1 VPPSDVL
8 YKGRAADP
16 MNRLHFQ
23 PREHLR
29 LRCAFYVSER
39 SSHARRF
46 GLVAALLLQ
55 YACSQS
61 RGTAAAGR
69 DSQGL
74 ETLELRYQGAAG
86 TVIYPELA
94 EDLGYLAP
102 LKLHYLGTTFSGPQ
116 DIQSVATNDVDFG
129 LAFNGAIAKMVASK
143 VPIRSVV
150 GVYNVDDKIW
160 NGLYV
165 LENSRIRSPRDFIG
179 KKVAMNTVGAHSEF
193 VLREYLARNG
203 LTPQEIAQVTLLV
216 IPPVNAEQALRQ
228 GQVDAVHFLWLTQD
242 VALEKGGLRCIVSDY
257 DLFGRFNAASY
268 VLSERFIRDKPKA
281 ARKFVEGVAKAVEWG
296 RTTPRDE
303 VIARLE
309 RIMRERK
316 RSETPAMLKHWKPAA
331 KTTPGGVLTDRD
343 FQIWIDWLLR
353 DGKLEPGQVK
363 PSDVYTNALNPFAQ

>member
-1 VPPSDVL
+1 L
-8 YKGRAADP
+8 
-16 MNRLHFQ
+16 L
-23 PREHLR
+23 
-29 LRCAFYVSER
+29 
-39 SSHARRF
+39 
-46 GLVAALLLQ
+46 AALLLQ
-55 YACSQS
+55 GAC
-61 RGTAAAGR
+61 THAG
-69 DSQGL
+69 DKTPVDTSGQAL
-74 ETLELRYQGAAG
+74 ETLELRYQGSAG

-94 EDLGYLAP
+94 EALGYLAP
-102 LKLHYLGTTFSGPQ
+102 LKLHYLGATFSGPQ

-143 VPIRSVV
+143 APIRSVV

-165 LENSRIRSPRDFIG
+165 LENSTIRSPRDFIG
-179 KKVAMNTVGAHSEF
+179 KKVAMNTIGAHSEF

-216 IPPVNAEQALRQ
+216 VPPVNAEQALRQ

-242 VALEKGGLRCIVSDY
+242 VALAKGGLRCVVSDY

-268 VLSERFIRDKPKA
+268 VMSERFLRDKPKA

-296 RTTPRDE
+296 RTTPRSE

-309 RIMRERK
+309 QIMRERK
-316 RSETPAMLKHWKPAA
+316 RNETPAMLKHWKPAA

-343 FQIWIDWLLR
+343 FQIWIDWLTR
-353 DGKLEPGQVK
+353 DGKLVQGQVK
-363 PSDVYTNALNPFAQ
+363 PGDVYTNALNPFAAAIQ